1 MINSS
6 LDTVSILIV
15 DDQQSNIDVLVDL
28 LEMIGYENI
37 EQTTSPEEALDRCR
51 QKFYDLILLDLMMPK
66 INGFEVMEELKTI
79 LPENFF
85 QPIIVLTADVSNEAR
100 KHALQAGA
108 SDFITKPFD
117 LTEVGLRIKNLLYTK
132 NLFQQIQDQNVLLE
146 AKVKERTS
154 RLEKVNEEL
163 IVARDKAEA
172 GNRLKT
178 AFMQNISHEVRTPL
192 NGILGFA
199 EIMSDPTIDN
209 EEKEFYKP
217 LLQTSCDRLINTI
230 TDYMDISLIASDNME
245 TKIAPMAVHEMFIEF
260 KDKYFELCLTK
271 NLQFEYQPPF
281 DHQNIVLET
290 DGEFLRKITSHLL
303 DNAFKFTSSGFIKF
317 GWEVKD
323 DLFELYVKD
332 SGTGISDEAKV
343 SIFNPFE
350 QENSSLTRSHEG
362 SGLGLSIVKGLLSL
376 LNGQIRFESEKGSGS
391 AFYISIPIKQK
402 QNSSSNNV
410 KEFVETD
417 VEEEKQEMILIVEDD
432 FANRFLIEKM
442 VKELSSQV
450 FVAEDGAEA
459 VEICKNN
466 PKITKV
472 LMDLKMPVM
481 DGFEATK
488 RIKSFRPELPVIALT
503 AYAMSGDE
511 RKAREAGCDDY
522 LSKPV
527 SRKQLLRTLSK
538 FESRSEK

>member
-1 MINSS
+1 MINSPN
-6 LDTVSILIV
+6 DKVSILIV
-15 DDQQSNIDVLVDL
+15 DDQQSNIEILVEL

-37 EQTTSPEEALDRCR
+37 EHTTSPETALVWCR
-51 QKFYDLILLDLMMPK
+51 QKFYDLILLDLMMPN
-66 INGFEVMEELKTI
+66 INGFEVMEELKII
-79 LPENFF
+79 LPENYF
-85 QPIIVLTADVSNEAR
+85 QPIIVLTADISLEAR
-100 KHALQAGA
+100 KNALLAGA

-117 LTEVGLRIKNLLYTK
+117 LTEVSLRIKNLLYTK
-132 NLFQQIQDQNVLLE
+132 SLFQQIQDQNVMLE

-154 RLEKVNEEL
+154 RLEKLNEEL
-163 IVARDKAEA
+163 MVARDKAEA
-172 GNRLKT
+172 GNRLKA

-199 EIMSDPTIDN
+199 EIMSDQTIDN
-209 EEKEFYKP
+209 DEKEFYKP

-230 TDYMDISLIASDNME
+230 TDYMDISLIASGNME
-245 TKIAPMAVHEMFIEF
+245 MKISPMPVHDLFEEF
-260 KDKYFELCLTK
+260 KDKYLELCQTK
-271 NLQFEYQPPF
+271 NLSFEYQVPSN
-281 DHQNIVLET
+281 HQNVVIET
-290 DGEFLRKITSHLL
+290 DAEFLRKIVSHLL
-303 DNAFKFTSSGFIKF
+303 DNAFKFTSTGFIRF
-317 GWEVKD
+317 GWSLKD
-323 DLFELYVKD
+323 NELEIFVKD
-332 SGTGISDEAKV
+332 SGIGIDDDSKDI
-343 SIFNPFE
+343 IFNPFE

-376 LNGQIRFESEKGSGS
+376 LQGYIHFESQKGSGS
-391 AFYISIPIKQK
+391 VFYATLPLKQK
-402 QNSSSNNV
+402 QYIPGHSV
-410 KEFVETD
+410 KEIVETE
-417 VEEEKQEMILIVEDD
+417 VEEDKQEMILIVEDD

-481 DGFEATK
+481 DGFEAT
-488 RIKSFRPELPVIALT
+488 RVIKTFRPELPIIALT

-527 SRKQLLRTLSK
+527 SRKQLLKALSK
-538 FESRSEK
+538 FESQPKK